1 MRKQPLIC
9 LYYYLD
15 SECFLRENVLLG
27 LPPNQEQGVE
37 ECKTSICVCEIRW
50 VYSFGLI
57 IIWMFIIRSFDM
69 LHRSNIVS
77 KILTVGSQTL
87 QTNAKNC
94 WFSQN
99 MTLQFCKRK
108 QKTNL
113 QSTDSKQNFSVLLDI
128 SQKQKAFNLFVFS
141 REIGS

>member
-1 MRKQPLIC
+1 MKWGHSPSFVCIMFWIVNVLCLEMFYCVASKPRKGCQRMQGHYFCVWISVSIFFC
-9 LYYYLD
+9 IGHYLD
-15 SECFLRENVLLG
+15 LYNAIFL
-27 LPPNQEQGVE
+27 
-37 ECKTSICVCEIRW
+37 
-50 VYSFGLI
+50 
-57 IIWMFIIRSFDM
+57 

-77 KILTVGSQTL
+77 KILTFWSQTL
-87 QTNAKNC
+87 QTNANNC

-128 SQKQKAFNLFVFS
+128 SQKQKAFN
-141 REIGS
+141 